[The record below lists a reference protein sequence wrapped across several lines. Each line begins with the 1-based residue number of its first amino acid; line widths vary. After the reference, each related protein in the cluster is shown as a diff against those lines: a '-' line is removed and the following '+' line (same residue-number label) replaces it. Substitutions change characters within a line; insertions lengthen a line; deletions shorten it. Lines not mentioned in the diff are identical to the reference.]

1 MMPWTLAMLRSR
13 VRRELGDTEAV
24 RLWSD
29 EAVADHLADAIREL
43 SHALPRDP
51 VSIALTTVAGQRD
64 YALGVDVVQIVAVE
78 LPLGTMVPEARA
90 PLPAG
95 DSPAPPSGGYAQA
108 WTATTRPATV
118 RLRNAP
124 ATSGASFRVHYIPM
138 IALPAGDGEAIAVAE
153 DEGALLALLACR
165 SLWELRRLADAK
177 RGLRT
182 PGAANPFAARV
193 EAMLRRR
200 TRRARGGV
208 MRDEQ

>member
-1 MMPWTLAMLRSR
+1 
-13 VRRELGDTEAV
+13 V

-124 ATSGASFRVHYIPM
+124 ATSGASFRVHYIPT
-138 IALPAGDGEAIAVAE
+138 IAVAE